1 VGMKLDEGL
10 LQLFGMGRVFKVR
23 PDTLLAP
30 ALQALDWLPAHAM
43 VSMQI
48 RIRMSIHNNSRETVW
63 RGSSSPQ
70 QDNAGRI
77 NSLDFHRRED
87 LLVTAGDDDSVH
99 LYNIQSGTMDKT
111 VFSRKYG
118 VSHIRF
124 THHPQSVV
132 YASNK
137 VQCVG
142 LHAPVPGVQ
151 LCALR

>member
-1 VGMKLDEGL
+1 MRGVRFMRRMADAERHCRFTRHSRLRGARL
-10 LQLFGMGRVFKVR
+10 L
-23 PDTLLAP
+23 P
-30 ALQALDWLPAHAM
+30 
-43 VSMQI
+43 
-48 RIRMSIHNNSRETVW
+48 
-63 RGSSSPQ
+63 

-99 LYNIQSGTMDKT
+99 LYNIHSGTMDKT

-118 VSHIRF
+118 VAHIRF

-137 VQCVG
+137 VQ
-142 LHAPVPGVQ
+142 HSWR
-151 LCALR
+151 LCAGMPVHLLFE

>member
-1 VGMKLDEGL
+1 
-10 LQLFGMGRVFKVR
+10 
-23 PDTLLAP
+23 
-30 ALQALDWLPAHAM
+30 
-43 VSMQI
+43 
-48 RIRMSIHNNSRETVW
+48 MSIHNNSRETVW

-142 LHAPVPGVQ
+142 LHAPMPGVQ
-151 LCALR
+151 LCVLRRNLMNVSDGTGPGGMTSTQKCPLCRVMTMRCGTCRCTTTSICGT